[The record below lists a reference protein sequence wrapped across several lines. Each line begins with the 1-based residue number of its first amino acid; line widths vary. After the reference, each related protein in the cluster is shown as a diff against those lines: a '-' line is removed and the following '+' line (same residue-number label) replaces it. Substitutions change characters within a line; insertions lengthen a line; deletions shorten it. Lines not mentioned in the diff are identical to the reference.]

1 MNYNVEDC
9 VKFYVD
15 VSRLN
20 PVIGEIIEVIEN
32 EDSYMILYEGS
43 KFKVHKRFVIEKISR
58 GNDTTDMIT
67 SKMLYYKNE
76 NEKLKKV
83 IDNQRDEILRLKNIF
98 GTRIEFI
105 KVPGFRCKNFFG
117 LREE

>member
-1 MNYNVEDC
+1 
-9 VKFYVD
+9 
-15 VSRLN
+15 
-20 PVIGEIIEVIEN
+20 
-32 EDSYMILYEGS
+32 MILYEGS

-83 IDNQRDEILRLKNIF
+83 IDNQRDEILRLKQEKCGVF
-98 GTRIEFI
+98 GTHIELI
-105 KVPGFRCKNFFG
+105 KQPVPRCWNI
-117 LREE
+117 LMEH